1 MTWSHRQLARAGLLA
16 TLLLAVLGGAAGAQ
30 KPVATPPVAT
40 PAAAAP
46 ESAPLLRLVQQAEH
60 LARLG
65 RLEESLT
72 RYEAALKQGAG
83 SAEVLNRVAELY
95 LINSNPARAV
105 QLLHRSL
112 QESPGQLPVYSGLNE
127 AFLALG
133 RLDSALYYVYEA
145 RRLAPDNSGVRSQLG
160 YLYLQSGDLDRAR
173 VHLDSALQLDDRNV
187 HGHRLIALYHTHK
200 DQPDS
205 AVQRYQMV
213 LELLPDDVEAHNNIA
228 FLMAAQ
234 GQYLDALEWYRKT
247 RALAQDPQLL
257 HAIHLNVEAI
267 RAIMDGKM
275 RARYILVQSETQAT
289 ELRRRVDEDGEDFGE
304 LAAKHSRAPNAR
316 DGGDLG
322 FFGPGDML
330 PVVEENV
337 LQLQVGEMSPVLR
350 LERGY
355 MLIQRL
361 N

>member
-1 MTWSHRQLARAGLLA
+1 MERGSGVSVCLMVALAFGSP
-16 TLLLAVLGGAAGAQ
+16 AQ
-30 KPVATPPVAT
+30 T
-40 PAAAAP
+40 PAQTP
-46 ESAPLLRLVQQAEH
+46 DQTPVTETAPLLRLVQQAEH

-65 RLEESLT
+65 RLEESLQH
-72 RYEAALKQGAG
+72 YEKALKEGAG

-95 LINSNPARAV
+95 LAQENPTRAV
-105 QLLHRSL
+105 GLLHRSL
-112 QESPGQLPVYSGLNE
+112 RESPGQLPVYSGLNE
-127 AFLALG
+127 AFLAIG

-173 VHLDSALQLDDRNV
+173 THLDSALQLDDRNA
-187 HGHRLIALYHTHK
+187 HGHRLLALYHTQK

-205 AVQRYQMV
+205 AVLRYHMV
-213 LELLPDDVEAHNNIA
+213 LELLPKDVEAHNNIA
-228 FLMAAQ
+228 FLQAAQ
-234 GQYLDALEWYRKT
+234 GQYLEALTWYRKT
-247 RALAQDPQLL
+247 RAVATEPQLL

-275 RARYILVQSETQAT
+275 RARYILVQSQTLAED
-289 ELRRRVDEDGEDFGE
+289 LRRRIDDDGEDFSE
-304 LAAKHSRAPNAR
+304 LAVRHSQAPNAR

-330 PVVEENV
+330 PAVEESV
-337 LQLQVGEMSPVLR
+337 LQLQVGETSSVIR
-350 LERGY
+350 LERGF
-355 MLIQRL
+355 MLLQRL